1 MHVLLRARSTTATT
15 DPDNIGRASRRGRRG
30 VFGKNPKRADVGSTV
45 KDHCRLSSGL
55 ACALLL
61 SPCALLL
68 SQAAAA
74 QTSAPPETAEA
85 ATAPTG
91 SDVATAPASSE
102 VANPSPSDSNPRPSA
117 GTPAGTTAE
126 PPHESEAATANPDLE
141 VDEVI
146 PDVERETTRIA
157 VASGS
162 VLRSEGADLSISEKG
177 DPHIVLPS
185 EHAEVAGELAFIT
198 SEPLLTA
205 EETRFSDLGLLRLR
219 VRRSLSDRIEAY
231 LKTAL
236 LAKQPSPSDEPI
248 WQSGSLGLR
257 AEVAEQFALGLGGDL
272 GLLMGK
278 QGWWWSVTPSALYK
292 HEASRHLRFLLG
304 AGGTF
309 TLLRFDRAVSEPYWL
324 QELNADAEV
333 QAGDENAAFWVGA
346 HYSVPL
352 ASNPSAAN
360 ADRTHGFLDPQ
371 VRLGLDVGGSMSLSA
386 DDWNAYAVYSIVD
399 RGELESPATLLPI
412 LDGGF
417 DQRQLVI
424 GVQYRFAPEKH
435 AEQNW

>member
-1 MHVLLRARSTTATT
+1 MDRRNVSHGERPCMYFFERGAQLQRRIQAISAATGVARL
-15 DPDNIGRASRRGRRG
+15 ASS
-30 VFGKNPKRADVGSTV
+30 GKNPERTDVRSTV
-45 KDHCRLSSGL
+45 KDHCRLRSGL

-61 SPCALLL
+61 SLGR
-68 SQAAAA
+68 AAAA
-74 QTSAPPETAEA
+74 QTSDASATADA
-85 ATAPTG
+85 ATAPSG
-91 SDVATAPASSE
+91 SDAAKLDPPPSESSTSPAAATS
-102 VANPSPSDSNPRPSA
+102 
-117 GTPAGTTAE
+117 GE
-126 PPHESEAATANPDLE
+126 PPHESEAANENTDPEA
-141 VDEVI
+141 DEVI
-146 PDVERETTRIA
+146 PSIDLESPIQAAPT
-157 VASGS
+157 GS

-185 EHAEVAGELAFIT
+185 DHAEVAGELAFIT

-219 VRRSLSDRIEAY
+219 VRRSLSDRLEAY

-236 LAKQPSPSDEPI
+236 LAKQPGPSDEPI
-248 WQSGSLGLR
+248 WQSASLGLR

-333 QAGDENAAFWVGA
+333 QAGDENAAFWVGV

-352 ASNPSAAN
+352 ASNPGAAN
-360 ADRTHGFLDPQ
+360 ADRRHGYLDPQ
-371 VRLGLDVGGSMSLSA
+371 VRLGLDVGGSLSLSA

-399 RGELESPATLLPI
+399 RGELDNPATLLPI

-417 DQRQLVI
+417 DQRQLVL
-424 GVQYRFAPEKH
+424 GVQYRFGPEEH
-435 AEQNW
+435 AEQSW